1 MSPFVRRGDII
12 KRSVMHVSLNINW
25 KVSNACQS
33 KHQLKG
39 QSCMSQSKHQL
50 KGQSCMSQSKHQLKG
65 QSCMS
70 QSKHQVKGQSCM
82 SESTHQLKGLHSRLM
97 TVKPLDY

>member
-1 MSPFVRRGDII
+1 MSPFV
-12 KRSVMHVSLNINW
+12 
-25 KVSNACQS
+25 QP

-39 QSCMSQSKHQL
+39 QSCMSESTHQL
-50 KGQSCMSQSKHQLKG
+50 
-65 QSCMS
+65 
-70 QSKHQVKGQSCM
+70 KGQSCM

>member
-1 MSPFVRRGDII
+1 
-12 KRSVMHVSLNINW
+12 
-25 KVSNACQS
+25 
-33 KHQLKG
+33 
-39 QSCMSQSKHQL
+39 MSQSKQ
-50 KGQSCMSQSKHQLKG
+50 QLKG

>member
-1 MSPFVRRGDII
+1 
-12 KRSVMHVSLNINW
+12 
-25 KVSNACQS
+25 
-33 KHQLKG
+33 
-39 QSCMSQSKHQL
+39 
-50 KGQSCMSQSKHQLKG
+50 
-65 QSCMS
+65 MS